1 MRAAEKEREQQ
12 QREYNEA
19 NPFRYMDPKI
29 WKAEAAAEIQLLT
42 QQLLLD
48 SQKQHRPPLL
58 LHQLGDDPL
67 QPSSRKITSANQS
80 NEQVQDVSSPPKDR
94 QSSTENTSEPD
105 LGRPVTP
112 TLMTAGDS
120 ASRSTDSS
128 DSSYSPTQSLEVV
141 KKGIRSQLRDKGR
154 RVSGQAKEL
163 AMRYRLASFMDP
175 GDKKRQKKEEQEK
188 TSKDSPAQASPSQK
202 RQTTVICHQKEGRM
216 ASAR

>member
-1 MRAAEKEREQQ
+1 MESRSGSR
-12 QREYNEA
+12 
-19 NPFRYMDPKI
+19 
-29 WKAEAAAEIQLLT
+29 IQLLT

-58 LHQLGDDPL
+58 LHQLGNDPL

-80 NEQVQDVSSPPKDR
+80 DDQVQDVSLPPKDR
-94 QSSTENTSEPD
+94 QSSTENTLEPD

-128 DSSYSPTQSLEVV
+128 DSCYSPTQSLEVV

-188 TSKDSPAQASPSQK
+188 TSQDSLAQASPSQK
-202 RQTTVICHQKEGRM
+202 GKPQS
-216 ASAR
+216 SATRKKGGWLQRGNMDMV